1 MTRRR
6 SDETSAAAA
15 GSIWPCRE
23 SPDGRHDMIA
33 APQSRG
39 GGRVCWYCGKRL
51 ATRTRR
57 QANTRAQPGKAEK
70 P

>member
-1 MTRRR
+1 MVHRR

-39 GGRVCWYCGKRL
+39 GGRVCWYCGKRF
-51 ATRTRR
+51 AMRTRQPADR
-57 QANTRAQPGKAEK
+57 RAQQGKAEK
-70 P
+70 S